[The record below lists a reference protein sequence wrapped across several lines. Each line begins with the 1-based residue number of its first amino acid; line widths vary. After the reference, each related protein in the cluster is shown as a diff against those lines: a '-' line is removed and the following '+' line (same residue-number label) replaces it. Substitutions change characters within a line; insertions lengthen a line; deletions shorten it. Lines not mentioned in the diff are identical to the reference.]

1 MSIEKGRSK
10 SIDGQWI
17 RDNETKEFKYEY
29 SRGDDVKPAYQK
41 VVERL
46 ALNKIKNEL
55 LFNGMLEAQLRAFDK
70 DGIIISRQ
78 QLIDDI
84 NREVAR
90 QRVSFD
96 LGNEVSLELPKV
108 DIQPSEEQSQIDRLK
123 NNLGSIFGGT
133 VRNENATLE
142 EQKLID
148 TPVVTTD
155 EPITEKTLSTEQ
167 IVPQFNSQIEREEY
181 FDEMYDSEIHKLTE
195 LKKNNDPNYE
205 IELNNSIKKIS
216 SFTDRIPNVRDQI
229 EIDIK
234 YQLDRIKRENVQNQE
249 QQNKDSLINGILQR
263 MTKAGEFSHIPLED
277 VSQRVDAMN
286 MVKKR
291 LQEKSIDELEIIF
304 NSYTDQEEK
313 IVSSG
318 MRR

>member
-29 SRGDDVKPAYQK
+29 SRGDDVKTAYQK

-46 ALNKIKNEL
+46 ALNKIKNDL

-148 TPVVTTD
+148 TPVAITD
-155 EPITEKTLSTEQ
+155 EPITEKNLSTEQ

-205 IELNNSIKKIS
+205 IELNNSIKKIL

-234 YQLDRIKRENVQNQE
+234 YQLDRIERENTQNQE

-263 MTKAGEFSHIPLED
+263 MAEAGEFSHIPLED
-277 VSQRVDAMN
+277 VSQRVNSMN